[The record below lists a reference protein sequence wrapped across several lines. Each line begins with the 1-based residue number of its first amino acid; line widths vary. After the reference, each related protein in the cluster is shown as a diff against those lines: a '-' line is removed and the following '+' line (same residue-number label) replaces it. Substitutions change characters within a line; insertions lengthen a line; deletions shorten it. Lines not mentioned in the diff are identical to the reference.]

1 MEIASPFGQL
11 TAIHIGHDN
20 VGENQPNF
28 ARMLLDVPEC
38 LAPISRG
45 AGLIAERA
53 YHPAGSRARRFLVI
67 NDQDR
72 GIRGIAGATVSSA
85 GHEGSW
91 RPLAAVA
98 LATTRVFRLSESGFL
113 ESRRPRLPRNS
124 CPTGPAYNMDQLR
137 ALTRMFAR
145 GRVSTSQAILG

>member
-1 MEIASPFGQL
+1 MQIAGPFGQL

-45 AGLIAERA
+45 PGLIAERA

-85 GHEGSW
+85 GHERSW

-98 LATTRVFRLSESGFL
+98 PATTRVFRVLVRQAPSNPG
-113 ESRRPRLPRNS
+113 
-124 CPTGPAYNMDQLR
+124 
-137 ALTRMFAR
+137 
-145 GRVSTSQAILG
+145 GRVSPRIPARQIRLQPESNLHSFPHGRSSY

>member
-11 TAIHIGHDN
+11 TAIHVRHDN
-20 VGENQPNF
+20 VGEDQPDF

-98 LATTRVFRLSESGFL
+98 PPRRGCSCSGSSGSL
-113 ESRRPRLPRNS
+113 KSRRPRLPQNS
-124 CPTGPAYNMDQLR
+124 CPTDP
-137 ALTRMFAR
+137 LT
-145 GRVSTSQAILG
+145 TWIN

>member
-11 TAIHIGHDN
+11 TAIHVRHDD

-28 ARMLLDVPEC
+28 ARMLLDVAESLP
-38 LAPISRG
+38 PVSRG
-45 AGLIAERA
+45 AGLITERA
-53 YHPAGSRARRFLVI
+53 YHAAGSRARGLLVI

-72 GIRGIAGATVSSA
+72 GIGGIARPTVSSA

-98 LATTRVFRLSESGFL
+98 PATTRVSCSRSSGSLEIPAAASPPEFL
-113 ESRRPRLPRNS
+113 PDRS
-124 CPTGPAYNMDQLR
+124 AYNLDQLR

-145 GRVSTSQAILG
+145 GRVNTS

>member
-1 MEIASPFGQL
+1 MEIAGPFGQL

-20 VGENQPNF
+20 VGEDQPDF
-28 ARMLLDVPEC
+28 TRMLLDIPEC

-45 AGLIAERA
+45 PGLIAERA

-98 LATTRVFRLSESGFL
+98 PATTRVIRIDPTSGF
-113 ESRRPRLPRNS
+113 PRTPAAASPPKS

-137 ALTRMFAR
+137 ALTR
-145 GRVSTSQAILG
+145 

>member
-11 TAIHIGHDN
+11 TAIHVRHDD

-28 ARMLLDVPEC
+28 ARMLLDVAESLP
-38 LAPISRG
+38 PVSRG
-45 AGLIAERA
+45 AGLITERA
-53 YHPAGSRARRFLVI
+53 YHAAGSRARGLLVI

-72 GIRGIAGATVSSA
+72 GIGGIARPTVSSA

-98 LATTRVFRLSESGFL
+98 PATTRVFRVLARQAPSK
-113 ESRRPRLPRNS
+113 SRRPRLPQNS
-124 CPTGPAYNMDQLR
+124 CPTDP
-137 ALTRMFAR
+137 LT
-145 GRVSTSQAILG
+145 TWIN

>member
-1 MEIASPFGQL
+1 MQIAGPFGQL

-20 VGENQPNF
+20 VGEDQPDF

-72 GIRGIAGATVSSA
+72 GIRGIAGATVCSA

-98 LATTRVFRLSESGFL
+98 LATTRVFRMVRSQPLSNPG
-113 ESRRPRLPRNS
+113 
-124 CPTGPAYNMDQLR
+124 
-137 ALTRMFAR
+137 
-145 GRVSTSQAILG
+145 GRVSPEIPA